1 MARVTI
7 DTSVAGPFFGASQKV
22 MREANR
28 EWVRDMVRE
37 GEAKA
42 EAQLYSGHG
51 VLTGHYKSTIHGTVM
66 SDLHGGIGNDGTKKT
81 AIIGNWLEGSSSRNA
96 QHRFKGYRIWR
107 KTRQHITRLS
117 REFAGKVYKRATR
130 RLT

>member
-22 MREANR
+22 MKEANR
-28 EWVRDMVRE
+28 EWVKDMVNE
-37 GEAKA
+37 GRAKA
-42 EAQLYSGHG
+42 LSQLYVGHG
-51 VLTGHYKSTIHGTVM
+51 ELSGRYKSTIHGTIV
-66 SDLHGGIGNDGTKKT
+66 SNLHGGIGNEGTRKM
-81 AIIGNWLEGSSSRNA
+81 AIIGNWLESGSRH
-96 QHRFKGYRIWR
+96 QGRFKGYGIWR

-117 REFAGKVYKRATR
+117 REFGGKVYKRATK